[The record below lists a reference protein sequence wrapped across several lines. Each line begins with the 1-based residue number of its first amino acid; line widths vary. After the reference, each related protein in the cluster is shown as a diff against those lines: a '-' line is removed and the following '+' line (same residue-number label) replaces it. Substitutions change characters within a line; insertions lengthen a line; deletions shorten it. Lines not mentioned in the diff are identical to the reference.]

1 MDYRAII
8 NNFAYNSLNNTPD
21 IPDLHLM
28 VGCAERLDS
37 IPVLLFTDYFSPAV
51 QNKAVVNAIDYTP
64 WEKVNPDLQGEKITM
79 EMFPTESFY
88 LGDVRGDL
96 Y

>member
-1 MDYRAII
+1 M
-8 NNFAYNSLNNTPD
+8 
-21 IPDLHLM
+21 
-28 VGCAERLDS
+28 
-37 IPVLLFTDYFSPAV
+37 